1 MNKATLT
8 TTSGYTW
15 TTNINGT
22 LDEVTGYFLGNYFPV
37 GSFDETKPNE
47 GFKSEQVIKVVYND
61 THTNTH
67 TI

>member
-8 TTSGYTW
+8 TTSGHTW
-15 TTNINGT
+15 STSVNGT
-22 LDEVTGYFLGNYFPV
+22 FDEVCAYFLGARFSV

-47 GFKSEQVIKVVYND
+47 GFTLEEVTSVTYND
-61 THTNTH
+61 TLTA